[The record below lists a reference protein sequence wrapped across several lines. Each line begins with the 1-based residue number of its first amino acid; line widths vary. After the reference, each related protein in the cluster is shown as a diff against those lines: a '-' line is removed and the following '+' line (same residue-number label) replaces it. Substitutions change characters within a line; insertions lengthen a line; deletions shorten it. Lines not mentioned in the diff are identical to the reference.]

1 MGCLHRFEEG
11 ELLQNICWLYDTRMR
26 RTCGPKIGFI
36 KEVEILY
43 LCLIFLKPIFDYKLI
58 IDYELNLIA
67 YHQVNF
73 NFLY

>member
-36 KEVEILY
+36 KEVEILGFIKEVEILY
-43 LCLIFLKPIFDYKLI
+43 LCLIF
-58 IDYELNLIA
+58 
-67 YHQVNF
+67 
-73 NFLY
+73 